1 MFIVNSLNIRQFFI
15 AIRETYPITQK
26 VHIILDEAGYLR
38 PELVMEGAY
47 VMNIELHYLRSY
59 SPNVN
64 PTERLWKVVNEEVR
78 NNRYFATA
86 KAFREE
92 ILAFFKERLPVLA
105 GALSRRINDNFQ
117 TLEKAP
123 SSYLGICHC
132 NLYVF
137 LC

>member
-78 NNRYFATA
+78 NNVTSPQQRRSAKKYWPSSKKDYRYLLVPCHA
-86 KAFREE
+86 
-92 ILAFFKERLPVLA
+92 VLMTT
-105 GALSRRINDNFQ
+105 SRRWKRHLQVNRV
-117 TLEKAP
+117 
-123 SSYLGICHC
+123 
-132 NLYVF
+132 YVIVI
-137 LC
+137 